1 MTQHYHQEHHNPSII
16 ILRDE
21 EGDYLVSFNGG
32 ITSAYLTVDGRPEG
46 SLEPTVTATGFSEYE
61 VWRSGPDA

>member
-1 MTQHYHQEHHNPSII
+1 MTQHYQQEHHNPSII
-16 ILRDE
+16 ILRDD

-32 ITSAYLTVDGRPEG
+32 ITSAYLTVDGRPEDFFRT
-46 SLEPTVTATGFSEYE
+46 SHVMSDEYE